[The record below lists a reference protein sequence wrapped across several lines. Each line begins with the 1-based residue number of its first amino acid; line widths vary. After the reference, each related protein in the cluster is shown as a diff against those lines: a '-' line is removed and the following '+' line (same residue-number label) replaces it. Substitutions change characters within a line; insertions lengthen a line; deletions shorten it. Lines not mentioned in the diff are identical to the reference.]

1 MAEAK
6 IDFDFDSMDDDELKG
21 VGSGKSKFKPVAK
34 KTDTAVKSA
43 EKPAEKSGEGIF
55 DFMFKEG
62 GTERPK
68 ESVASKPAPEKPKA
82 STSAAKPAPEKPKAP
97 TSAAKPAPEKPKAA
111 APAAKPK
118 TDMSLDEIG
127 TKIDELMSED
137 ADLRSTYAT
146 MPKDKKATI
155 VRRLNEIVVNY
166 NNYVKMIDEKVS
178 KMVSS
183 KDISTMTEE
192 EVLKEIAHLTNVN
205 GELRDIYAK
214 TSNAEVKVAI
224 EGVLA
229 KLNSRHSD
237 LVDAY
242 NAKTR

>member
-82 STSAAKPAPEKPKAP
+82 STSAAKPAPEKPKA
-97 TSAAKPAPEKPKAA
+97 A

-183 KDISTMTEE
+183 KDISTI
-192 EVLKEIAHLTNVN
+192 LYFLPLFLHL
-205 GELRDIYAK
+205 RPF
-214 TSNAEVKVAI
+214 
-224 EGVLA
+224 
-229 KLNSRHSD
+229 
-237 LVDAY
+237 
-242 NAKTR
+242 